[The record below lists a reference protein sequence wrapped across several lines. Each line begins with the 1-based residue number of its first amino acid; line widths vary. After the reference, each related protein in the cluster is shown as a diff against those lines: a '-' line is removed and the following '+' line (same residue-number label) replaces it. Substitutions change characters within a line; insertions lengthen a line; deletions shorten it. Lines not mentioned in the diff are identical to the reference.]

1 MTSPAQPD
9 RALCLA
15 DLIATRDAFQ
25 AAVSGLSDAQANFKP
40 TPERWSV
47 EEIVEHVT
55 VAEHGMYRFIHDL
68 HEVSTDPHTAE
79 SAASLARSTDR
90 VRHPLAAPERVHP
103 KQRFANL
110 HAALEKFLENRNRT
124 IAFVEDCSDD
134 LRLRL
139 IQHPLGLING
149 QDCLAVLINHPAR
162 HIEQIK
168 ELKADPAF
176 PK

>member
-1 MTSPAQPD
+1 MTSPAPLE
-9 RALCLA
+9 RALRLA

-47 EEIVEHVT
+47 EEIVEHVA

-68 HEVSTDPHTAE
+68 HEVSADPHAEE
-79 SAASLARSTDR
+79 SAASLARTADR
-90 VRHPLAAPERVHP
+90 VHQPLTAPERVHP
-103 KQRFANL
+103 KRRFASL
-110 HAALEKFLENRNRT
+110 QAALDKFIENRNRT
-124 IAFVEDCSDD
+124 IAFVENCPDD

-139 IQHPLGLING
+139 IQHPLGVING
-149 QDCLAVLINHPAR
+149 LDCLAVLNSHPAR
-162 HIEQIK
+162 HLDQIN
-168 ELKADPAF
+168 ELKADPAY